1 MRFFFQILVIII
13 LGSIMEF
20 FLPWWSVA
28 IAAFAGGLLVNTRM
42 NFAAGF
48 LAIGILWFVKAI
60 ISDLSTDSDLT
71 QRVAMIFMLQSKALL
86 FLVTILFAGLVG
98 GFASMSGGAL
108 RRRQ

>member
-1 MRFFFQILVIII
+1 MRFLFQILVIII

-28 IAAFAGGLLVNTRM
+28 IAAFAGGLIVNARM
-42 NFAAGF
+42 NFVAGF
-48 LAIGILWFVKAI
+48 LAIGLLWFVKAS

-71 QRVAMIFMLQSKALL
+71 QRVALIFMLQSKVLL
-86 FLVTILFAGLVG
+86 FLVTILLAGLVG

-108 RRRQ
+108 RKNQ